1 MIDVRDIAEMESDGK
16 QDGIEDSVLRVVR
29 EVGAGKQ
36 IVTIEEIFEL
46 ITEDEGPGDRR
57 AEQIHFVAEQASDQ
71 YRDAGGYSCLMSR

>member
-46 ITEDEGPGDRR
+46 ITEDEGAR
-57 AEQIHFVAEQASDQ
+57 
-71 YRDAGGYSCLMSR
+71 